1 MINYY
6 VSYLSQKGFHMKF
19 FHVLKSWLTDGCIL
33 YTVISAC
40 FLILSL
46 IMGDTAVIKTSSFAL
61 MIPCGLVISI
71 GTQILRNKTISAAW
85 RYLSHFLF
93 TVLGIFLF
101 LWLPADSA
109 ATPMAGF
116 LMLVLFSVLYWLV
129 FLLCLFIRSRHRKLM
144 KED

>member
-1 MINYY
+1 
-6 VSYLSQKGFHMKF
+6 MKF
-19 FHVLKSWLTDGCIL
+19 FKTWLTDGCII
-33 YTVISAC
+33 YTVISAF

-46 IMGDTAVIKTSSFAL
+46 IMGNATAIKTLSFAL

-71 GTQILRNKTISAAW
+71 GTQILRNKSISAGW

-116 LMLVLFSVLYWLV
+116 LMFLLFSLLYWLV
-129 FLLCLFIRSRHRKLM
+129 FLLCIFVRNRYRKLM